1 MTSTAI
7 GQADAAG
14 QSDLIQAPPYRGRL
28 LHIAFSHPGLAVG
41 AAILFVIVL
50 IALLAPVLWTVDPG
64 AISPRHRLLDP
75 SLQAWLGTDMLG
87 RDVYSR
93 VIYGSRVSLIVGFSV
108 AVIATVAGML
118 IGLIS
123 GFVRWSD
130 GVIMRFM
137 DGLMA
142 IPPILLAVSFV
153 ALYGGGLISVIT
165 AISIAEVPRVA
176 RLVRG
181 LALSGREQL
190 YVDAAVVSG
199 TRTPLI
205 IIRHILPNTLA
216 PIIVQATYICASAM
230 LAEAALSF
238 IGAGVPPIIPSWGNI
253 SAEARSLWQ
262 LKPMM
267 IAAPSF
273 FLSLTILS
281 INLLGDG
288 LRDLLDPRFSK
299 RGG

>member
-1 MTSTAI
+1 MFT
-7 GQADAAG
+7 
-14 QSDLIQAPPYRGRL
+14 
-28 LHIAFSHPGLAVG
+28 HPGLAFG
-41 AAILFVIVL
+41 ALILFAIVL
-50 IALLAPVLWTVDPG
+50 LALLAPVLWTVDPS
-64 AISPRHRLLDP
+64 AISPRQRLLDP

-108 AVIATVAGML
+108 AFISTAMGLL
-118 IGLIS
+118 IGLVS

-130 GVIMRFM
+130 GIIMRFM
-137 DGLMA
+137 DGLMS

-153 ALYGGGLISVIT
+153 ALSRGGLISVIT
-165 AISIAEVPRVA
+165 AISIAEIPRVS

-181 LALSGREQL
+181 LTLSGREQL

-238 IGAGVPPIIPSWGNI
+238 IGAGVPPTIPSWGNI
-253 SAEARSLWQ
+253 TAEARSLWQ

-267 IAAPSF
+267 IAAPSLL
-273 FLSLTILS
+273 LSLTILS
-281 INLLGDG
+281 VNLLGDG

-299 RGG
+299 RGA